1 MGAEARPE
9 SGEPLN
15 HQELLARLSR
25 ETAQIQKEAFG
36 KGPVSTKSFLFDDL
50 LLVVMR
56 DGLTVAEKTML
67 RFGQADLVRQF
78 RQTFQ
83 NEMTTTFVDMVE
95 GATRRK
101 VLTYQSQIMF
111 DPDVVIEMFV
121 FDRELGGGFVS
132 AEVRMDDDG
141 IA

>member
-1 MGAEARPE
+1 MGADGHPE

-25 ETAQIQKEAFG
+25 ETARIQKEAFG

-67 RFGQADLVRQF
+67 GFGQADLVRQV
-78 RQTFQ
+78 RQTYQ

-101 VLTYQSQIMF
+101 VLSYQSQILF
-111 DPDVVIEMFV
+111 DPDVVIEIFV
-121 FDRELGGGFVS
+121 FDRELGGGFAS
-132 AEVRMDDDG
+132 AEVREEDDG
-141 IA
+141 IS

>member
-1 MGAEARPE
+1 MGAEAQTG
-9 SGEPLN
+9 SDEPLN
-15 HQELLARLSR
+15 HQELLVRLSG
-25 ETAQIQKEAFG
+25 ETARIQKEAFG
-36 KGPVSTKSFLFDDL
+36 KGPVSTKSFLFDDM

-67 RFGQADLVRQF
+67 GFGQADLVRQF

-95 GATRRK
+95 SATRRK

-132 AEVRMDDDG
+132 AEVRMEADG
-141 IA
+141 VA